1 MSDNIKA
8 PNSKASGEDNAS
20 MNKGDDIKK
29 GEGSKDDST
38 EQSSRGKVT
47 KFRMTSIIFAIISIM
62 GDILLGLSD
71 AAKKIHEDDPE
82 NTFGVMGTEAKEKL
96 RDLTNELVKITEVA
110 NKKMQKFSDE
120 ARKAIP
126 NKTGGADEEGEDTED
141 NEEAPA
147 DTKES
152 PSTDSGENT
161 IEEARSE
168 LKKGENAIQETKEEA
183 EKVVKKGEEVAKAA
197 VKEGEE
203 IAGNAVSKGEE
214 MAEVA
219 LQKGEELAKEGI
231 QNLIKLYEAGI
242 GYGVKYGSEL
252 LGEAGVFEL
261 PFDELNE
268 DFTNELNTLST
279 FLNDAATNP
288 QSREAIK
295 ELAKAL
301 AVTAV
306 TVIDDVKP
314 EVMHVTDNMVHM
326 VENITEKGTRGAAA
340 TMISVFQSFVAEIPW
355 VGGVVDLMIAVGK
368 GFNTAAEVFKIFVS
382 KNSTMVVSTAKGV
395 KKTESAFVQ
404 GAGRIMNAV
413 YKIKDLM
420 KSAMP
425 TSTSVPTV
433 PAEPDNKSASST
445 KSGGGG
451 RNSVSKRSRKTK
463 KKMKSIMHDVH
474 TRIRSSKKPKA

>member
-1 MSDNIKA
+1 
-8 PNSKASGEDNAS
+8 
-20 MNKGDDIKK
+20 KGDENKK
-29 GEGSKDDST
+29 GKESQDEST
-38 EQSSRGKVT
+38 EQTSRGKVT

-96 RDLTNELVKITEVA
+96 RDLTNELVKVTEVA
-110 NKKMQKFSDE
+110 NKKMKQFSDE

-126 NKTGGADEEGEDTED
+126 QGKTGGADDGKEPADEEGKDKA
-141 NEEAPA
+141 EEGKEPA
-147 DTKES
+147 DEEDS
-152 PSTDSGENT
+152 PSVESNKSTLA
-161 IEEARSE
+161 EARSE
-168 LKKGENAIQETKEEA
+168 LKKGENAIQETKKEA
-183 EKVVKKGEEVAKAA
+183 ENVLAKGKEVAKIA
-197 VKEGEE
+197 VNEGEE
-203 IAGNAVSKGEE
+203 LAENAVSKGEE

-231 QNLIKLYEAGI
+231 QNLIKLYEAGV

-306 TVIDDVKP
+306 TVI
-314 EVMHVTDNMVHM
+314 
-326 VENITEKGTRGAAA
+326 
-340 TMISVFQSFVAEIPW
+340 
-355 VGGVVDLMIAVGK
+355 
-368 GFNTAAEVFKIFVS
+368 
-382 KNSTMVVSTAKGV
+382 
-395 KKTESAFVQ
+395 
-404 GAGRIMNAV
+404 
-413 YKIKDLM
+413 
-420 KSAMP
+420 
-425 TSTSVPTV
+425 
-433 PAEPDNKSASST
+433 
-445 KSGGGG
+445 
-451 RNSVSKRSRKTK
+451 
-463 KKMKSIMHDVH
+463 
-474 TRIRSSKKPKA
+474 

>member
-1 MSDNIKA
+1 MSDKIKE
-8 PNSKASGEDNAS
+8 PNSQAAGEDNS
-20 MNKGDDIKK
+20 FMNKGEENKNGKESQD
-29 GEGSKDDST
+29 EST
-38 EQSSRGKVT
+38 EQTSRGKVT

-96 RDLTNELVKITEVA
+96 RDLTNELVKVTEVA
-110 NKKMQKFSDE
+110 NKKMKQFSDE

-126 NKTGGADEEGEDTED
+126 AGKTGGADDEVNSDETKT
-141 NEEAPA
+141 APSA
-147 DTKES
+147 E
-152 PSTDSGENT
+152 SGEST
-161 IEEARSE
+161 IDKARSA
-168 LKKGENAIQETKEEA
+168 LKTGENAIQETKEEG
-183 EKVVKKGEEVAKAA
+183 EKVL
-197 VKEGEE
+197 KEGKDVATE
-203 IAGNAVSKGEE
+203 AVSKGEE
-214 MAEVA
+214 VAGNAVSEGEEMAQIA

-231 QNLIKLYEAGI
+231 QNLIKLYEAGV

-252 LGEAGVFEL
+252 LGEAGVFEI
-261 PFDELNE
+261 PFDKLNE

-395 KKTESAFVQ
+395 KKTESAVVQ

-413 YKIKDLM
+413 NKIKDLM
-420 KSAMP
+420 KSALP
-425 TSTSVPTV
+425 TASAVPAVPSVP
-433 PAEPDNKSASST
+433 ENKPPSST
-445 KSGGGG
+445 QSGGEGIGG
-451 RNSVSKRSRKTK
+451 TSRNRSRKRSRKEK
-463 KKMKSIMHDVH
+463 IKMSSSMPVLQSRK
-474 TRIRSSKKPKA
+474 RSKKAKSL